1 MADRTR
7 RSAEPTSPVPTQDD
21 AALLAEDD
29 MRDGRDLGI
38 LQPPLPE
45 PSAHAAAP
53 SALGGTPALHLAHGT
68 LALPAFLPDATL
80 GVVRSVDAADL
91 EEAGIDAVV
100 MNVFH
105 LMQKPGSSTIAA
117 LGGLHRMAGWPHPIT
132 TDSGGFQAY
141 SLIRQNAKFG
151 SLSDRG
157 ISFQPESSDRKF
169 LLTPEKSIQLQLAYG
184 TDIAI
189 CLDDCTH
196 ADDPPEEQRHSVDR
210 TIRWAERCRAEFDR
224 QIAQR
229 HRVSDE
235 STPPKLFAVIQG
247 GNDPALRRECAE
259 ALLAIGFDGY
269 GFGGWPLDAQGKL
282 LAEMLLLCR
291 QIIPAQF
298 PMHALGVGEPGSV
311 LACARMGYG
320 IFDSALPT
328 RDARTGR
335 LYAFTTDPA
344 GSDFRL
350 DSNWHRT
357 LYIHDKK
364 HIKTSGPIS
373 PGCTCHTCRTYSVG
387 YLHHLHRCNDT
398 LFFRLATIHNLTFMG
413 TLMRLIRADG

>member
-1 MADRTR
+1 MLAD
-7 RSAEPTSPVPTQDD
+7 ADN
-21 AALLAEDD
+21 
-29 MRDGRDLGI
+29 GRDLGT
-38 LQPPLPE
+38 LQPQLPDPAIQAAGLAT
-45 PSAHAAAP
+45 PSRM
-53 SALGGTPALHLAHGT
+53 PALKLAHGT
-68 LALPAFLPDATL
+68 LDMPAFLPDATL

-91 EEAGIDAVV
+91 EEAGIEAVV

-157 ISFQPESSDRKF
+157 ISFHPESSERKF

-184 TDIAI
+184 ADIAI

-196 ADDPPEEQRHSVDR
+196 ADDPPEEQRRSVDR
-210 TIRWAERCRAEFDR
+210 TLRWAGRCRAEFDR

-229 HRVSDE
+229 RRAADE
-235 STPPKLFAVIQG
+235 ATPPRLFAVIQG
-247 GNDPALRRECAE
+247 GNDPALRQECAE

-269 GFGGWPLDAQGKL
+269 GYGGWPLDARGKL
-282 LAEMLLLCR
+282 LAEMLGLCR
-291 QIIPAQF
+291 RIIPAQF

-344 GSDFRL
+344 DPGFRL
-350 DSNWHRT
+350 DGNWHRT

-364 HIKTSGPIS
+364 HIKTSGTLS
-373 PGCTCHTCRTYSVG
+373 PGCRCHTCRTYSVG
-387 YLHHLHRCNDT
+387 YLHHLHKCNDT